1 MTNKKL
7 IEKLQ
12 EDMEMRGFSHYTKDS
27 YLRKAKETIGYF
39 GKPMKQVT
47 TKELREFLMK
57 YLKEEKK
64 ISHQRR
70 RIWRILLRQNNVS
83 NGLVRNATE
92 LNSLE

>member
-1 MTNKKL
+1 
-7 IEKLQ
+7 
-12 EDMEMRGFSHYTKDS
+12 MER
-27 YLRKAKETIGYF
+27 E
-39 GKPMKQVT
+39 GKGG
-47 TKELREFLMK
+47 EEER
-57 YLKEEKK
+57 YDLKEEKK